1 MYLKSVEAVGFKSF
15 ADKVEISFNKDIT
28 AIVGPNGSGKSNITD
43 AIRWVLGEQS
53 TRYLRASSMQDVIF
67 AGTQNRRGM
76 NMAQVILTFDNTDK
90 SLPLEFA
97 EVEVG
102 RRIYKSGESEYFIN
116 KKSCR
121 LKDIYSLFMDTG
133 VGKGSLF
140 VIGQNKVDEIL
151 NGRAEEK
158 RILVEDIAG
167 IVRYKQRKHE
177 SMQRLEKISENL
189 LRVSDIKIELENN
202 IVGLRKDAEKTREY
216 NEVYKE
222 FRQHHLILLAYNYK
236 TYTHQLEQLE
246 EKVREFSQMQQE
258 QMNQLAL
265 LDMEQSRNNQENEV
279 VQAEY
284 AATNNELTDKVSL
297 REQAAGQIKLL
308 QERVK
313 QINTKLQELAAGKE
327 KLGNELLKI
336 KDLTIVQL
344 KEQESAQAGEL
355 ERLNTEYSR
364 LQTEYQELLDR
375 YSIAEQEHEE
385 LQAMRNSKVGEY
397 LDSKNKLEYLKKDLL
412 QLKAR
417 SKLLVQDKENELIRY
432 QELKQTI
439 HALQNALLGLQSNE
453 QSLREAIGSLQERKS
468 TVLAD
473 IGKQQ
478 LEVENSNKVATRLH
492 NDIVV
497 LERLQ
502 ASYQGFGSGI
512 RSVLTAKESWRSGVV
527 GAVAEVISVPEK
539 YILAIETALGNSMQN
554 IITKDEQTAKQAVN
568 YLKQGKLGRAT
579 FLPMTS
585 IRPSELKEQNILR
598 EQGILGTAESL
609 VGVRDEL
616 RHIVSFL
623 LGRVVVAD
631 NMDNALSIARKY
643 GYRYRIVTLEGEVLN
658 VGGSLTGGANSN
670 NQPGFLARDEEIKR
684 HRGNLQEL
692 NAKLQELQSKLE
704 SMKSEEQALTNSIAD
719 RQTELQN
726 NLLEI
731 TKISGQEKH
740 GQENLDKQA
749 EIIRRLEQEAEQN
762 QTDIADTDKAI
773 DAAEQMLTELQA
785 SKDAHEQEIE
795 ELAAKLKQ
803 LQESKDAQQ
812 QVVNSVYTKLA
823 GIRQSMDFVQEKL
836 NNALESMDS
845 IKAQMQELAEDIE
858 NNQEY
863 LLQLNEEL
871 AEAEHGESELVTKVQ
886 ELREQLAAV
895 TKRRDSLL
903 GMQIE
908 LQNKLRDQNSV
919 QTSTDRS
926 LSRYQSQVSERK
938 IQISSALQ
946 AMQERYNATPEEGQ
960 ELLDQGFDIKES
972 KVMTETLKDKI
983 QSLGLINPKA
993 IQDYEQALEKV
1004 EFLSKQYQDLNEGKE
1019 HLDKIIEE
1027 INKSMTEKFKAA
1039 FNELNIHFNS
1049 TYQSLFGGG
1058 QARLEMVDE
1067 NDWLNSGID
1076 IYVQPHG
1083 KKVQSLSALSGGE
1096 RSLTVIALLFAIL
1109 SMKKTAFCVLD
1120 EIDAPLDEANINRF
1134 KDFLVRYGESTQF
1147 IMVTHRKS
1155 TMQIASTLYGV
1166 TMQEAG
1172 VSKVLSVHIKD
1183 VEEMKL

>member
-1 MYLKSVEAVGFKSF
+1 MYLKAIEAVGFKSF
-15 ADKVEISFNKDIT
+15 ADKVEIGFNKDIT

-76 NMAQVILTFDNTDK
+76 NMAQVILTFDNSDK
-90 SLPLEFA
+90 SLPLEFN

-121 LKDIYSLFMDTG
+121 LKDVYSLFMDTG

-158 RILVEDIAG
+158 RILIEDIAG

-222 FRQHHLILLAYNYK
+222 FRQHHLILLSYNYQM
-236 TYTHQLEQLE
+236 YTRQLEQLQ
-246 EKVREFSQMQQE
+246 EKVQEFSKMQQE
-258 QMNQLAL
+258 QMDQLAL
-265 LDMEQSRNNQENEV
+265 LDMEQSRNNQENEE

-284 AATNNELTDKVSL
+284 AAINNELTDKVSL
-297 REQAAGQIKLL
+297 REQAVGQIKLL
-308 QERVK
+308 QERIK
-313 QINTKLQELAAGKE
+313 QINTKLQELTVSKE
-327 KLGNELLKI
+327 KLGNELI
-336 KDLTIVQL
+336 KVRDLTIVQL
-344 KEQESAQAGEL
+344 QEQEREQAAEL
-355 ERLNTEYSR
+355 ERLNAEYDE
-364 LQTEYQELLDR
+364 LQVQYQQLLDK
-375 YSIAEQEHEE
+375 YSTVEQEYAE
-385 LQAMRNSKVGEY
+385 LQSMRNAKVGEY
-397 LDSKNKLEYLKKDLL
+397 LDSKNKLEYLKKDLM

-417 SKLLVQDKENELIRY
+417 TKLLAQEKEAELVKF
-432 QELKQTI
+432 QELKQTLQ
-439 HALQNALLGLQSNE
+439 ALENALKGLKSNE
-453 QSLREAIGSLQERKS
+453 NNLQAMTGSLQERKAVVV
-468 TVLAD
+468 TG

-478 LEVENSNKVATRLH
+478 AELENLNKIATRLN

-527 GAVAEVISVPEK
+527 GAVAEVISVPEQ

-554 IITKDEQTAKQAVN
+554 IITQDEQTAKQAVN

-585 IRPSELKEQNILR
+585 IRGSELKEPNILR
-598 EQGILGTAESL
+598 EQGIIGTAESL
-609 VGVRDEL
+609 VSVREDL
-616 RHIVSFL
+616 RHIISFL

-631 NMDNALSIARKY
+631 NMDNALLIARKY

-658 VGGSLTGGANSN
+658 VGGSLTGGTNSN

-684 HRGNLQEL
+684 RKSKMQEL
-692 NAKLQELQSKLE
+692 NSQRQELQQKLD
-704 SMKSEEQALTNSIAD
+704 SMKSEENALTQSIAD
-719 RQTELQN
+719 RQAELQH

-731 TKISGQEKH
+731 TKATGQEKH
-740 GQENLDKQA
+740 VQENLDKQA
-749 EIIRRLEQEAEQN
+749 EQIRRVEQDAEQN
-762 QTDIADTDKAI
+762 QADIGATEGAI
-773 DAAEQMLTELQA
+773 ATAEQVLIELQA
-785 SKDAHEQEIE
+785 SKDAHEQDIE
-795 ELAAKLKQ
+795 QLAAQLKQ
-803 LQESKDAQQ
+803 LQDSKDAQQ
-812 QVVNSVYTKLA
+812 QVVNAVYTKLA
-823 GIRQSMDFVQEKL
+823 GIKQSMDFVQEKL
-836 NNALESMDS
+836 NNALESMDN
-845 IKAQMQELAEDIE
+845 IQVQATELAENIQS
-858 NNQEY
+858 NSEY
-863 LLQLNEEL
+863 LLQLDEEL
-871 AEAEHGESELVTKVQ
+871 NAAKQAETELVTQVQ
-886 ELREQLAAV
+886 ALRDSLAVV
-895 TKRRDSLL
+895 TKKRDSLL
-903 GMQIE
+903 SMQIE

-926 LSRYQSQVSERK
+926 LSRYQAQVGERQ

-946 AMQERYNATPEEGQ
+946 AMQERYNATLEEGQ

-972 KVMTETLKDKI
+972 KVMTEALKEKI

-1004 EFLSKQYQDLNEGKE
+1004 EFLNKQYQDLNEGKE

-1039 FNELNIHFNS
+1039 FNELNIHFNN

-1058 QARLEMVDE
+1058 QARLEMVEE

>member
-15 ADKVEISFNKDIT
+15 ADKVEIGFNKDIT

-76 NMAQVILTFDNTDK
+76 NMAQVILTFDNSDK
-90 SLPLEFA
+90 SLPLEFN

-116 KKSCR
+116 KKNCR

-158 RILVEDIAG
+158 RILIEDIAG

-177 SMQRLEKISENL
+177 SLQRLEKISENL

-202 IVGLRKDAEKTREY
+202 IVGLKKDAEKTKEY

-222 FRQHHLILLAYNYK
+222 FRHHHLILLAHNYQL
-236 TYTHQLEQLE
+236 YTKQLEQLQ
-246 EKVREFSQMQQE
+246 EKVQEYTNMQQE
-258 QMNQLAL
+258 QMQQLEL
-265 LDMEQSRNNQENEV
+265 LELEQNRNNQETEE

-284 AATNNELTDKVSL
+284 AAINNELTEKVSL
-297 REQAAGQIKLL
+297 REQAGGQVKLL
-308 QERVK
+308 QERIK
-313 QINTKLQELAAGKE
+313 QSQDKLEELQKNIE
-327 KLGNELLKI
+327 KLSSELGKLKEQ
-336 KDLTIVQL
+336 TIVQL
-344 KEQESAQAGEL
+344 REQESIQAAEL
-355 ERLNTEYSR
+355 DSLNTEYQTLQDEYEALLNEYSAANQEHTE
-364 LQTEYQELLDR
+364 LQTL
-375 YSIAEQEHEE
+375 
-385 LQAMRNSKVGEY
+385 RNAKMGEY
-397 LDSKNKLEYLKKDLL
+397 LDSKNKLEYLKKDILQLQGRIELL
-412 QLKAR
+412 QKEKNSETGKLQTLQTELQELLKHLDTLHAHDAALKADINALNADKN
-417 SKLLVQDKENELIRY
+417 SLLQNIQQQLGNLEVLNKSFAKLNNEL
-432 QELKQTI
+432 
-439 HALQNALLGLQSNE
+439 
-453 QSLREAIGSLQERKS
+453 
-468 TVLAD
+468 
-473 IGKQQ
+473 
-478 LEVENSNKVATRLH
+478 
-492 NDIVV
+492 VV

-502 ASYQGFGSGI
+502 TSYQGFGSGI
-512 RSVLTAKESWRSGVV
+512 RSVLTAKESWHSGVI

-554 IITKDEQTAKQAVN
+554 IITENEQVAKQAVQ
-568 YLKQGKLGRAT
+568 YLKNGKLGRAT
-579 FLPMTS
+579 FLPKTS
-585 IRPSELKEQNILR
+585 IRGSELKETEILK
-598 EQGILGTAESL
+598 EAGVLGTAESI
-609 VGVRDEL
+609 VDVRADL
-616 RHIVSFL
+616 SHIIKFL

-631 NMDNALSIARKY
+631 NIDNALTIARKY

-658 VGGSLTGGANSN
+658 VGGSLTGGTNSN
-670 NQPGFLARDEEIKR
+670 TQPGFLAREEEIKR
-684 HRGNLQEL
+684 HKSNLAEL
-692 NAKLQELQSKLE
+692 DSK
-704 SMKSEEQALTNSIAD
+704 KQALEAHIASLKNED
-719 RQTELQN
+719 EQLAQKLAAKQSELQN
-726 NLLEI
+726 NMLEI
-731 TKISGQEKH
+731 TKFSGQNQH
-740 GQENLDKQA
+740 LQENLDRQNNQLKRMEQDIAQHQA
-749 EIIRRLEQEAEQN
+749 DVLSAEQ
-762 QTDIADTDKAI
+762 AI
-773 DAAEQMLTELQA
+773 VLAEQSLVALEA
-785 SKDAHEQEIE
+785 SKDAHEQDIA
-795 ELAAKLKQ
+795 LVANKLGRIQSDKDSKQ
-803 LQESKDAQQ
+803 DA
-812 QVVNSVYTKLA
+812 VNKVYTKLA
-823 GIRQSMDFVQEKL
+823 GIRQSMDYIREKL
-836 NNALESMDS
+836 QNATESMEN
-845 IKAQMQELAEDIE
+845 IQAQSAELTQQIDRNEI
-858 NNQEY
+858 Y
-863 LLQLNEEL
+863 KLQLREDLEQVQQDETEL
-871 AEAEHGESELVTKVQ
+871 TSKVQ
-886 ELREQLAAV
+886 ELRDRLV
-895 TKRRDSLL
+895 VITKKRDNLLSL
-903 GMQIE
+903 QIE
-908 LQNKLRDQNSV
+908 LQTKLREQNSV

-926 LSRYQSQVSERK
+926 LSRYQSQVGERQL
-938 IQISSALQ
+938 QIHSSLQ
-946 AMQERYNATPEEGQ
+946 AMQERYDATLEEAQ
-960 ELLDQGFDIKES
+960 EILEQGFDIKES
-972 KVMTETLKDKI
+972 KVMTETLKEKI

-993 IQDYEQALEKV
+993 IQDYEQALQKV
-1004 EFLSKQYQDLNEGKE
+1004 EFLTKQYNDLNEGKE

-1027 INKSMTEKFKAA
+1027 INKSMIEKFKAA
-1039 FNELNIHFNS
+1039 FNELNIHFNN

-1058 QARLEMVDE
+1058 QARLEMVEE

-1134 KDFLVRYGESTQF
+1134 KDFLVRYGEATQF